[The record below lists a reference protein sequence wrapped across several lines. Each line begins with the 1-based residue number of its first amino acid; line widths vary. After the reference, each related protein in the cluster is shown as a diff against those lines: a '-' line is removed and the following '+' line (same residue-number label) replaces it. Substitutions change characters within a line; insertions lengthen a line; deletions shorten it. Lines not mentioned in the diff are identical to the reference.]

1 MMKSRDYRR
10 LARLSLASHKRT
22 TIQTIIGIS
31 FGLILLFPLLFIA
44 LGFYGGFYAEVNKN
58 PSYRSFNI
66 DYQTITNPYHQ
77 AIYQEYNK
85 DVEKL
90 SGLKKE
96 IKYTQINTFANN
108 RSIKPYVELDGQ
120 EIVLGDRY
128 SNTQIGMTIIDKE
141 YGEDPFITADYLMS
155 TGNPVVT
162 GRTFSKGEKSKGE
175 IMVSYQFLLD
185 YKLSSP
191 LVLGK
196 KISFYYYLIPS
207 GIPVSDSKEVVH
219 SNPDLE
225 AGGLVPFF
233 VSYDIVGIFSRT
245 LYSNKSIRNLAL
257 NTSGYS
263 TNAVKEY
270 FWVTSASIGNDEENK
285 GPELCL
291 PSNKESVPS
300 VTHWYYYSEKPENMA
315 TKITNNGYMF
325 LPYGLG
331 ITGRTN
337 NVPGFSKSQLLEFD
351 TFSSA
356 RGAYN
361 ELCYYYD
368 YDANSSP
375 NVSFALPGFSV
386 YLSFYD
392 IFLYVCI
399 AFGALGGVIFLATLL
414 NLLNTLHFSVQS
426 MRGFLGICR
435 AQGMKNFGVIRLF
448 IDQIL
453 WIFFFSSI
461 SMVIFGGGL
470 CVLLKNLY
478 DTRMSKIIL
487 DSTSVT
493 FTIEWWYIPIAL
505 GIIFVLMTV
514 LSFLFSYLLAG
525 KTSKTPILE
534 ILQEDNK

>member
-1 MMKSRDYRR
+1 MKSRDYRR

-22 TIQTIIGIS
+22 TIQTIVGIS

-66 DYQTITNPYHQ
+66 DYQTATNPYHQ

-96 IKYTQINTFANN
+96 IKYTQINTFASN
-108 RSIKPYVELDGQ
+108 RNIKPFIELDGE

-128 SNTQIGMTIIDKE
+128 NNTFVGISIIDKE

-162 GRTFSKGEKSKGE
+162 GRTFSKGEQSKGE

-196 KISFYYYLIPS
+196 KISFYHYLTPS
-207 GIPVSDSKEVVH
+207 GVAVSDSKEVVH
-219 SNPDLE
+219 SNPDLKS
-225 AGGLVPFF
+225 GGLVPYFI
-233 VSYDIVGIFSRT
+233 SYDVVGIFSRT
-245 LYSNKSIRNLAL
+245 LHSNKSIRNLAL
-257 NTSGYS
+257 NTTGNNAS
-263 TNAVKEY
+263 TIKEY
-270 FWVTSASIGNDEENK
+270 FWVTSASIGSDEENM

-291 PSNKESVPS
+291 PSNTESSPLAN
-300 VTHWYYYSEKPENMA
+300 THWYYYSDKPETMA
-315 TKITNNGYMF
+315 EKITNNGYMF

-331 ITGRTN
+331 IVGKTN
-337 NVPGFSKSQLLEFD
+337 AITGFSKSQLLEFD

-361 ELCYYYD
+361 ELCYYYG
-368 YDANSSP
+368 YDANSSA
-375 NVSFALPGFSV
+375 NVGFALPGFSV

-461 SMVIFGGGL
+461 SMIIFGGGL
-470 CVLLKNLY
+470 CILLKNLY

-487 DSTSVT
+487 DRTSVT

-505 GIIFVLMTV
+505 GIIFVLMTI